1 MEKNKKRNIRNIAC
15 LICAAVVVACG
26 VLLIVP
32 CGNVAAA
39 IIAFAGA
46 ISVLASWRL
55 SVANDKLQDAIDAQI
70 NYAETLRKNLDASV
84 KREDQLL
91 ERNTVLE
98 AHANELV
105 AEITTLKTSQVIDK
119 VLGTA
124 TPQEEPKA
132 KRVVK
137 RSGSKNKISEI
148 KAAVKDISENIQK

>member
-1 MEKNKKRNIRNIAC
+1 MEKNKKRQIRNIIILVCVA
-15 LICAAVVVACG
+15 LVVACG

-32 CGNVAAA
+32 CGNVAAGV
-39 IIAFAGA
+39 IAFAGA
-46 ISVLASWRL
+46 IGILGQLGLVQSNDRLDDRIEELEANARVLRGER
-55 SVANDKLQDAIDAQI
+55 D
-70 NYAETLRKNLDASV
+70 YAV
-84 KREDQLL
+84 KCEDQLL
-91 ERNTVLE
+91 ERNTALE
-98 AHANELV
+98 AHVNELV
-105 AEITTLKTSQVIDK
+105 AEITKLKTSQVIDK